1 MKNGMKSL
9 IKNTFGRPYFE
20 IMEADDELRFHL
32 KKAVPF
38 AKHFLVVGNKR
49 RGEAIVKEII
59 KSEASLR
66 IEEIESLGQL
76 GKSSIFIKIRTGGKE
91 FKVSAPFV
99 EQNKEKYLMDK
110 NKSMHAEIIKKNDST
125 LGIELIDN
133 VDALLSKFRRGEIE
147 NDEYKAFLNEKLNEI
162 DDSSI
167 NLTKVYGTDISEIL
181 YRKPKDG
188 NYPYKLSSIVLVYN
202 GEEYLRPCLDSLVN
216 QTLDGL
222 EIILINDKSTDCSL
236 NICKEY
242 ASRHENIRIID
253 KQDNHGLAT
262 SANMGI
268 QIAKGEYVILVD
280 NDDIIPKDAYEKL
293 YAKAKEHDADI
304 SVGKANFI
312 VGTWQQE
319 MKDFERTVWN
329 EEKTFHASEYTKIF
343 CEAFY
348 WNKIMR
354 KEFLMDNDIYLPV
367 ETKVY
372 ADRKFV
378 HEAFCRANKISM
390 IPDCVYLWRRV
401 TETDQESLSMRRKEA
416 WNYIDRIDSYE
427 MNLDFYTDFDKN
439 YFKKLMRRVIY
450 PIEGI
455 INNEEFE
462 NVFFERGVSLLKR
475 ECPKVDDLYE
485 NDMTVLENLYLYL
498 SLNDLRDEIKEVI
511 INNDDYR
518 DLVDIDGKTYWNMPL
533 FRNEELKIPDE
544 IFEVK
549 SLMSNFI
556 DIEQLSSDGEYIR
569 FKNVRLP
576 KYLDVESAEIFFM
589 ERIGVDEVL
598 DENFKSYKLV
608 ESDERN
614 VFNLNIPIEDLNLFQ
629 IHDAYLQANYKS
641 KSTNKVRI
649 KEKCIGAIE
658 NGNDK
663 LNIYATKNQRNIAI
677 SSSLYDKFRF
687 ELVSDDLGMTMINRS
702 EGNLKREM
710 PIFIKDLKTGGF
722 VKFLFDK
729 NLSEDNIKWTELDGK
744 GNYGFYL
751 STFKNGRIKM
761 GVPMKKSN
769 LIDFKDMEIG
779 NIRLYEDNKGN
790 IRFDIL

>member
-1 MKNGMKSL
+1 
-9 IKNTFGRPYFE
+9 
-20 IMEADDELRFHL
+20 
-32 KKAVPF
+32 
-38 AKHFLVVGNKR
+38 
-49 RGEAIVKEII
+49 
-59 KSEASLR
+59 
-66 IEEIESLGQL
+66 
-76 GKSSIFIKIRTGGKE
+76 
-91 FKVSAPFV
+91 
-99 EQNKEKYLMDK
+99 
-110 NKSMHAEIIKKNDST
+110 
-125 LGIELIDN
+125 
-133 VDALLSKFRRGEIE
+133 
-147 NDEYKAFLNEKLNEI
+147 
-162 DDSSI
+162 
-167 NLTKVYGTDISEIL
+167 
-181 YRKPKDG
+181 
-188 NYPYKLSSIVLVYN
+188 
-202 GEEYLRPCLDSLVN
+202 
-216 QTLDGL
+216 
-222 EIILINDKSTDCSL
+222 
-236 NICKEY
+236 
-242 ASRHENIRIID
+242 
-253 KQDNHGLAT
+253 
-262 SANMGI
+262 
-268 QIAKGEYVILVD
+268 
-280 NDDIIPKDAYEKL
+280 
-293 YAKAKEHDADI
+293 
-304 SVGKANFI
+304 
-312 VGTWQQE
+312 
-319 MKDFERTVWN
+319 
-329 EEKTFHASEYTKIF
+329 
-343 CEAFY
+343 
-348 WNKIMR
+348 
-354 KEFLMDNDIYLPV
+354 
-367 ETKVY
+367 
-372 ADRKFV
+372 
-378 HEAFCRANKISM
+378 M

-710 PIFIKDLKTGGF
+710 PIFIKDLKTRGF